1 VRILLDECLPRR
13 LKRELPGHD
22 VRTTPEMGWAGKR
35 NGELLHLAERE
46 FEVFLTVD
54 RKLQRQQNLSVFN
67 IAVIVMIA
75 RSNTLEDLQPLLAVV
90 LNSLPNA
97 ERGQAL
103 VVGRLTKVYVLEPQL
118 AANSSADAGNFL
130 SASADCYRGTF
141 GFADSSLDWFGRL

>member
-13 LKRELPGHD
+13 LKRELPGYD

-35 NGELLHLAERE
+35 NGELLRLAERE
-46 FEVFLTVD
+46 FEVFLGVD
-54 RKLQRQQNLSVFN
+54 RKLQRQQKLSAFD

-75 RSNTLEDLQPLLAVV
+75 RSNTLEDLQPLMAVV

-103 VVGRLTKVYVLEPQL
+103 VVAT
-118 AANSSADAGNFL
+118 
-130 SASADCYRGTF
+130 
-141 GFADSSLDWFGRL
+141 